1 MRGWQGQIVSRPLG
15 GGEAGGAGLHPRR
28 EVQQEQV
35 ALTGPP
41 LQRGKV
47 VPDRQ
52 VNRLYIVAHL
62 SRFFVSFANGT
73 E

>member
-1 MRGWQGQIVSRPLG
+1 MRGWQRQIFSVPLG

-52 VNRLYIVAHL
+52 VNR
-62 SRFFVSFANGT
+62 VS
-73 E
+73 